1 MIDLFAK
8 RNRQLRADLAAAL
21 EERRLLAVDLE
32 LARRDLA
39 ESRENARQA
48 WAIVETLGATLPRT
62 VAQAAL
68 TVCGF
73 PTTTG
78 GR

>member
-1 MIDLFAK
+1 MIDFFA
-8 RNRQLRADLAAAL
+8 RRANLLRAEAAAAH
-21 EERRLLAVDLE
+21 EQARLLAVDLE
-32 LARRDLA
+32 LCRRDLA

-48 WAIVETLGATLPRT
+48 WAIVETLGNALPRT

-73 PTTTG
+73 SATPKG
-78 GR
+78 